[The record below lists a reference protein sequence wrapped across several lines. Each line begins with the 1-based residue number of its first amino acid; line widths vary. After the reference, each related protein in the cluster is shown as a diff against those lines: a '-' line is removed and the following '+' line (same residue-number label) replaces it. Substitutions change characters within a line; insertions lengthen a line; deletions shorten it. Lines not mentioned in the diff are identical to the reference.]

1 MWSGKRFVRIRRV
14 APLLG
19 LAALIG
25 PACSGRSVGT
35 EPDPN
40 VAGAGVGAGGSS
52 GMGGRAGKAGGGSA
66 GLGGGNGGKGG
77 TGVAGEPPFVDPGC
91 PDIPPPEP
99 VLECDVFDT
108 GSPRGE
114 GFACKPQLEH
124 PFGSG
129 CDQQVLHMRCVL
141 PGTGQQGDSCEN
153 GMSECADGFICVV
166 GASHGAKCLR
176 MCAPAAAAECPTGYV
191 CGPTDA
197 IGIGV
202 CA

>member
-99 VLECDVFDT
+99 VLE
-108 GSPRGE
+108 
-114 GFACKPQLEH
+114 
-124 PFGSG
+124 
-129 CDQQVLHMRCVL
+129 
-141 PGTGQQGDSCEN
+141 
-153 GMSECADGFICVV
+153 
-166 GASHGAKCLR
+166 
-176 MCAPAAAAECPTGYV
+176 
-191 CGPTDA
+191 
-197 IGIGV
+197 
-202 CA
+202 